1 MGGWEFFIAGAIL
14 SIATTA
20 YTTNQTKSA
29 ASKTRKSQEM
39 AAKMSSDA
47 AQAAAGQ
54 SAAATQ
60 AARAATPGAA
70 KAASYSTAGSELSRL
85 RGIQST
91 LMASRS
97 AQNGGS
103 GGKTTLGE

>member
-1 MGGWEFFIAGAIL
+1 M
-14 SIATTA
+14 
-20 YTTNQTKSA
+20 YSA
-29 ASKTRKSQEM
+29 KEAREENRKQLASQAV
-39 AAKMSSDA
+39 AAKKTA
-47 AQAAAGQ
+47 EAQQAAAGQ